1 MVASLAS
8 SLLNKPAWLSWP
20 AGCPQVGLRCSC
32 GACRVYLAAQGSLLE
47 AGTRWLQALWWAAW
61 SPGASFSPRHPSGG
75 LAWGPRPLG
84 EP

>member
-1 MVASLAS
+1 MVASLAL
-8 SLLNKPAWLSWP
+8 SLLNKPAGCPGLLGVPRWDFAAPAVPAACTWQLRAPFWRQEH
-20 AGCPQVGLRCSC
+20 AGCRLC
-32 GACRVYLAAQGSLLE
+32 G
-47 AGTRWLQALWWAAW
+47 AAW